1 VRKKAKSVDSRKRV
15 ARHKSKRLVIYNHKG
30 GVGKTTLTVNIAA
43 SLADLHRKV
52 LLVDS
57 DPQCNLSS
65 YLVEAS
71 VLDDVLDR
79 SDSDTGQTL
88 WSAVKPVVEAT
99 GDVKAIS
106 AVERSA
112 NVFLIYGDLK
122 LADFEQELPQMWVEA
137 LQRKPKGYRGVTAL
151 SYIVNLIATIH
162 DVDFVFYDCGPNIGS
177 LNRAILLDC
186 DYFIVPAALDEFSI
200 RALKT
205 LGITLE
211 NWITT
216 WKTILDLAPDD
227 IYLLPG
233 MPKFLGYII
242 QRFRVYGGQVS
253 SGQAAYL
260 PKFERQIYSDLVSRL
275 RAIDPQLA
283 SESIRENVL
292 GEVRDFSSVA
302 ALSQIQGVAIESVQ
316 GGSQDL
322 KFAARQ
328 SFSEI
333 ARKIIERC

>member
-1 VRKKAKSVDSRKRV
+1 
-15 ARHKSKRLVIYNHKG
+15 
-30 GVGKTTLTVNIAA
+30 VNIASA
-43 SLADLHRKV
+43 LADANKKV

-79 SDSDTGQTL
+79 SDTDAGQTL
-88 WSAVKPVVEAT
+88 WSAVKPIVEAA
-99 GDVKAIS
+99 GDVKPIT
-106 AVERSA
+106 AVERFP

-122 LADFEQELPQMWVEA
+122 LADFEQELPQMWLEA
-137 LQRKPKGYRGVTAL
+137 LQRKLKGYRGVTAL
-151 SYIVNLIATIH
+151 SYTVNEIAAQH
-162 DVDFVFYDCGPNIGS
+162 DVDYVFYDCGPNIGA

-211 NWITT
+211 NWIRT
-216 WKTILDLAPDD
+216 WRTVLDLAPDN

-233 MPKFLGYII
+233 APKFLGYVI

-253 SGQAAYL
+253 AGQAAYL
-260 PKFERQIYSDLVSRL
+260 PRFEKQIYSDIVSRL
-275 RAIDPQLA
+275 RSVDPELA
-283 SESIRENVL
+283 SESLVENVL
-292 GEVRDFSSVA
+292 GEVRDFSTMA
-302 ALSQIQGVAIESVQ
+302 TKSQIQGVAIENVR
-316 GGSQDL
+316 GGNQQL
-322 KFAARQ
+322 KAEARE
-328 SFSEI
+328 SFSVI
-333 ARKIIERC
+333 AQKIIERC

>member
-1 VRKKAKSVDSRKRV
+1 VVF
-15 ARHKSKRLVIYNHKG
+15 NHKG
-30 GVGKTTLTVNIAA
+30 GVGKTTLTVNIASA
-43 SLADLHRKV
+43 LADANKKV

-79 SDSDTGQTL
+79 SDTDAGQTL
-88 WSAVKPVVEAT
+88 WSAVKPIVEAA
-99 GDVKAIS
+99 GDVKPIT
-106 AVERSA
+106 AVERFP

-122 LADFEQELPQMWVEA
+122 LADFEQELPQMWLEA
-137 LQRKPKGYRGVTAL
+137 LQRKLKGYRGVTAL
-151 SYIVNLIATIH
+151 SYTVNEIAAQH
-162 DVDFVFYDCGPNIGS
+162 DVDYVFYDCGPNIGA

-211 NWITT
+211 NWIRT
-216 WKTILDLAPDD
+216 WRTVLDLAPDN

-233 MPKFLGYII
+233 APKFLGYVI

-253 SGQAAYL
+253 AGQAAYL
-260 PKFERQIYSDLVSRL
+260 PRFEKQIYSDIVSRL
-275 RAIDPQLA
+275 RSVDPELA
-283 SESIRENVL
+283 SESLVENVL
-292 GEVRDFSSVA
+292 GEVRDFSTMA
-302 ALSQIQGVAIESVQ
+302 TKSQIQGVAIENVR
-316 GGSQDL
+316 GGNQQL
-322 KFAARQ
+322 KAEARE
-328 SFSEI
+328 SFSVI
-333 ARKIIERC
+333 AQKIIERC

>member
-1 VRKKAKSVDSRKRV
+1 MVF
-15 ARHKSKRLVIYNHKG
+15 NHKG
-30 GVGKTTLTVNIAA
+30 GVGKTTLTVNIASA
-43 SLADLHRKV
+43 LADANKKV

-79 SDSDTGQTL
+79 SDTDAGQTL
-88 WSAVKPVVEAT
+88 WSAVKPIVEAA
-99 GDVKAIS
+99 GDVKPIT
-106 AVERSA
+106 AVERFP

-122 LADFEQELPQMWVEA
+122 LADFEQELPQMWLEA
-137 LQRKPKGYRGVTAL
+137 LQRKLKGYRGVTAL
-151 SYIVNLIATIH
+151 SYTVNEIAAQH
-162 DVDFVFYDCGPNIGS
+162 DVDYVFYDCGPNIGA

-211 NWITT
+211 NWIRT
-216 WKTILDLAPDD
+216 WRTVLDLAPDN

-233 MPKFLGYII
+233 APKFLGYVI

-253 SGQAAYL
+253 AGQAAYL
-260 PKFERQIYSDLVSRL
+260 PRFEKQIYSDIVSRL
-275 RAIDPQLA
+275 RSVDPELA
-283 SESIRENVL
+283 SESLVENVL
-292 GEVRDFSSVA
+292 GEVRDFSTMA
-302 ALSQIQGVAIESVQ
+302 TKSQIQGVAIENVR
-316 GGSQDL
+316 GGNQQL
-322 KFAARQ
+322 KAEARE
-328 SFSEI
+328 SFSVI
-333 ARKIIERC
+333 AQKIIERC